1 MRATSGH
8 SENQRCRFLTPRPW
22 RKPASRMSTDA
33 ELGQSSETV
42 RGAHSGNDADS
53 TETRHEIGV
62 VARLASVSSV
72 WRNPATMLKRWF
84 GRMVLSRSWLTFL
97 VMGLAF
103 FVFGV
108 GTYNIFMLLSANID
122 LIANYGWM
130 ALTDGAA
137 RQFVELIVSGYLS
150 MAAYVVFKT
159 CEYRLAH
166 DLAGAGNKA

>member
-1 MRATSGH
+1 
-8 SENQRCRFLTPRPW
+8 
-22 RKPASRMSTDA
+22 MSTDA
-33 ELGQSSETV
+33 ELGHSSGTV
-42 RGAHSGNDADS
+42 RGAHSRYEVDS
-53 TETRHEIGV
+53 TETRHELEV
-62 VARLASVSSV
+62 TARPASTSPV
-72 WRNPATMLKRWF
+72 RGNPAILLKHWF
-84 GRMVLSRSWLTFL
+84 RRTVLSRSWLTFL

-108 GTYNIFMLLSANID
+108 GTYNIFMLLNANID

-166 DLAGAGNKA
+166 DLADAGNKE